1 MKTMARFLTRP
12 GQVLML
18 REAVGGF
25 PRGTPVKVIRVWN
38 TDDATFVVEPYLS
51 VPQGSDLAASGVRL
65 TVGRSVLAESLPEF
79 RSGTMILG

>member
-1 MKTMARFLTRP
+1 
-12 GQVLML
+12 ML

-25 PRGTPVKVIRVWN
+25 PRGTPVKVICVWN
-38 TDDATFVVEPYLS
+38 TDDATFVVEPYLA

-65 TVGRSVLAESLPEF
+65 TVGRSVLAELLPEF